1 MKSAQTDTF
10 FCFVKNGYIRSTFFG
25 MDPSLQTRFQNREFS
40 LFQRIHRKLECLEL
54 FDRIDENLQMRQNL
68 PPSFLAASEALDKQF
83 QIVLPLFPFL
93 HILLEDEKGKEGE
106 KEDPG

>member
-1 MKSAQTDTF
+1 M
-10 FCFVKNGYIRSTFFG
+10 
-25 MDPSLQTRFQNREFS
+25 
-40 LFQRIHRKLECLEL
+40 ECLEL
-54 FDRIDENLQMRQNL
+54 FDRIDENILVVESIQMPLVLRNLQMRQNL